1 MSAIYDAAK
10 GQFVCDFIE
19 RFPTTDT
26 GRPFSLYD

>member
-1 MSAIYDAAK
+1 MSAIYDAAQ